1 MKAPWLL
8 VVACVALAV
17 APTTCSEAA
26 EADGAGRV
34 AEAAARAALRDDAGR
49 GTGEARVAEAAARA
63 ALRRDDVVQGT
74 KAGAGRVAEAAVRAG
89 TRSLLAPRR
98 SLSGRRRLGTDKY
111 ECTAVS
117 RISKKSMR
125 VTREGVQTVA
135 RTVNCPLKG
144 AYKECQGRCA
154 HLTTDCGGESWTK
167 ETAEKT
173 FEKCHTETTDR
184 RDCGSRDI
192 FCRAVHPTCK
202 HSSWPAGHMPVNT
215 KAAAVA
221 IGGGGAF
228 KCSTAAGYV
237 VPAARVGSR
246 PACAP
251 CCCAGGTARRGGGKG
266 G

>member
-17 APTTCSEAA
+17 APTTCIEAA

-49 GTGEARVAEAAARA
+49 GTGARVAEAAA
-63 ALRRDDVVQGT
+63 
-74 KAGAGRVAEAAVRAG
+74 RAG

-221 IGGGGAF
+221 IGGSGAF

>member
-1 MKAPWLL
+1 MKASWLL
-8 VVACVALAV
+8 VVSCVALAV

-251 CCCAGGTARRGGGKG
+251 CCCAWGTARRGGGKG

>member
-1 MKAPWLL
+1 MGHTLRSVEVMKAPWLL

-17 APTTCSEAA
+17 APTTCIEAA

-34 AEAAARAALRDDAGR
+34 VEAAARAALRDDAGR
-49 GTGEARVAEAAARA
+49 GTGEAEAVA
-63 ALRRDDVVQGT
+63 
-74 KAGAGRVAEAAVRAG
+74 RAG

-221 IGGGGAF
+221 IGGSGAF